1 MKESKKIVSALI
13 VMALLFMTSYTLL
26 LPNNRPLF
34 AQIRVSNHGGGSI
47 IREQTSIQ
55 NFGYNSSNNNYN
67 NYNRSRIQQQKN
79 SFAHVFLRNMTTTKA
94 AIATKTAT
102 DFNTTSQPRAMV
114 NPNYD
119 YGYNYSRSIK
129 LNDTQPAATT
139 SKTITITPENYVNVS
154 KEIGNGVRIALVEPT
169 FTAAAY
175 NNSFYVFYARYN
187 HVIANMNVTSD
198 LNLLSSK
205 VSMHPTIAPTTQVH
219 SAFAMLSLLKN
230 LKLISPDSN
239 ITVLTDADVDNG
251 SIFNKV
257 GTHVNSKSNAY
268 DVIILGHQEYVTQ
281 QEYNYL
287 RDFVADGG
295 SMILLDGNVFYA
307 QVILNHNTNTIT
319 FMKGHGW
326 AFNGKS
332 AWKSVS
338 ERWAKETSQWVGSN
352 YLCYTCNISFANDPW
367 EYQHHEEQYIT
378 NNNDKILMN
387 YNASLIKYPIRTLR
401 PIIATYEL
409 NYQKGKVISLGIYS
423 DDIITNK
430 KFVHYFDDLVL
441 RYASHKE

>member
-268 DVIILGHQEYVTQ
+268 DVIILGH
-281 QEYNYL
+281 
-287 RDFVADGG
+287 
-295 SMILLDGNVFYA
+295 
-307 QVILNHNTNTIT
+307 HNKNTTI
-319 FMKGHGW
+319 
-326 AFNGKS
+326 
-332 AWKSVS
+332 
-338 ERWAKETSQWVGSN
+338 
-352 YLCYTCNISFANDPW
+352 
-367 EYQHHEEQYIT
+367 
-378 NNNDKILMN
+378 
-387 YNASLIKYPIRTLR
+387 
-401 PIIATYEL
+401 
-409 NYQKGKVISLGIYS
+409 
-423 DDIITNK
+423 
-430 KFVHYFDDLVL
+430 
-441 RYASHKE
+441 